1 MWVRCVEA
9 SEQGRKEDL
18 MTSFREEAPGGPG
31 STAPL
36 ARGNGDA
43 PAADL
48 EPLRIGLLGGFRV
61 RVGSRVVGENEW
73 RLRKAASLVKLLAL
87 APGHHLHREQAMD
100 LLWPDLDSRAA
111 ANNLH
116 YALHVARGVLDPGPR
131 APAGYLRLRG
141 GRLQLCPE
149 SPLWVDVEAFE
160 EAAATARR
168 EREPAAYRA
177 ALDLYA
183 GDLLPEDRYGVWTE
197 ERREELRQL
206 YLALLFELAR
216 AYEKRGEREWAIR
229 SFERVVTEQPIHE
242 KAHIGLMRLYAA
254 AGHPVKAIIQY
265 ERLKET
271 FRHQLDRMPDD
282 ATRRL
287 YRRILAQ
294 RPPTARPPAPKK
306 HSSDR
311 RHNLPAAVS
320 NFIGREAEILEIKRH
335 LSMTRL
341 LTLTGTGGVGKTR
354 LALEVAGDLTTA
366 YPAGV
371 WLVEFAPLSDP
382 DLAPQAVAAAL
393 GIREE
398 QGRPLFTTL
407 VEELRSSEL
416 LLVLDNCEHL
426 VDACARLV
434 DTLLS
439 SCPSLRVLATSR
451 EPLGITGEVWWPVR
465 PLSMPD
471 VNYRPTVEHLVG
483 YESVRLFVDRARTRL
498 PGFELTS
505 VNSGAVAKVCRKLDG
520 IPLAIELATARMTV
534 LAIEQVAV
542 RLDDAL
548 ELLTGGSRTAN
559 PRHQT
564 LRAALEWSYEPLSD
578 RERMLFERLSV
589 FAGGWTLEAAEA
601 VGDGIGEGQDS
612 YGRVSNPPLLDLLGR
627 LVSKSLVTLQTGRLD
642 AARYGMLEPV
652 RQYARER
659 LDAAQHERARER
671 HAMYFLTLAEEAE
684 PELLGPRPGPWLE
697 RLAEERDNLRAAL
710 SWALDAEDR
719 AEAGLRI
726 SVALVRFW
734 GVFGVSEG
742 RRWLEKALAKS
753 GALRT
758 PLRARALNETG
769 FLILFG
775 GGFEQAIAMLEESL
789 ALSREL
795 KDSSSA
801 AGAVRSL
808 VYALA
813 HAGDSVRV
821 AQLREEAEALI
832 RGPLDQRS
840 RAGLLEA
847 LTLAALDAS
856 DYEGALAYAAEAY
869 AAYRALGDVQGTV
882 VALAALGM
890 VSLTA
895 GDPEQAQ
902 AYLAENLELL
912 RGMGHK
918 MGIAYCLLGMAGVA
932 GERARPDRAAR
943 LWGAAEALREAIG
956 MHLTPFDRS
965 HYRYD
970 ERLAAA
976 RALIEEDAWE
986 RVWAEGRA
994 MSPEEAIEYAL
1005 AEEGAFRILEQ
1016 PTAGHAEVLT
1026 PRERE
1031 VAEEVAKGLTNR
1043 QVATELGISER
1054 TVHAHVRRILRKLCL
1069 GSRAQIAAWVIEQRG
1084 S

>member
-1 MWVRCVEA
+1 
-9 SEQGRKEDL
+9 
-18 MTSFREEAPGGPG
+18 
-31 STAPL
+31 
-36 ARGNGDA
+36 
-43 PAADL
+43 
-48 EPLRIGLLGGFRV
+48 
-61 RVGSRVVGENEW
+61 
-73 RLRKAASLVKLLAL
+73 LRKAVSLVKLLAL
-87 APGHHLHREQAMD
+87 APGHHLHRERAMD

-116 YALHVARGVLDPGPR
+116 YALHVARGALDPGPR
-131 APAGYLRLRG
+131 APASYLRLRG

-168 EREPAAYRA
+168 VREPAAYRA

-197 ERREELRQL
+197 ERREELRRTHVELLVELGIL
-206 YLALLFELAR
+206 YE
-216 AYEKRGEREWAIR
+216 ERGERERAIR

-242 KAHIGLMRLYAA
+242 EAHASLMSLYAA

-294 RPPTARPPAPKK
+294 RPPTARPSAPEK

-354 LALEVAGDLTTA
+354 LALEVAGDLPSA

-371 WLVEFAPLSDP
+371 WLVELAPLSDP
-382 DLAPQAVAAAL
+382 DLAPQAVAATL
-393 GIREE
+393 GVREE
-398 QGRPLFTTL
+398 QGRPLVTTL
-407 VEELRSSEL
+407 VEELRAGEL

-426 VDACARLV
+426 VDACARLA

-439 SCPSLRVLATSR
+439 SCPGLRVLATSR
-451 EPLGITGEVWWPVR
+451 EPLGITGEVCWPVR
-465 PLSMPD
+465 SLSMPD
-471 VNYRPTVEHLVG
+471 VDYAPAVEQLVG
-483 YESVRLFVDRARTRL
+483 YESVQLFVDRARTRL

-505 VNSGAVAKVCRKLDG
+505 ANSGPVAKVCRKLDG

-534 LAIEQVAV
+534 LAVEQVAA
-542 RLDDAL
+542 RLNDAL
-548 ELLTGGSRTAN
+548 ELLTGGSRTAD

-578 RERMLFERLSV
+578 RERRLFERLSV

-601 VGDGIGEGQDS
+601 VGIGEGIGGAD
-612 YGRVSNPPLLDLLGR
+612 VLDLLGR
-627 LVSKSLVTLQTGRLD
+627 LVSKSLVTLQAGKLD

-671 HAMYFLTLAEEAE
+671 HATYFLALAEEAE
-684 PELLGPRPGPWLE
+684 PGLLGPRPGPWLE
-697 RLAEERDNLRAAL
+697 RLAEERDNLLAAL
-710 SWALDAEDR
+710 SWALDAEEREDR

-742 RRWLEKALAKS
+742 RRWLEKALARS
-753 GALRT
+753 EALRT
-758 PLRARALNETG
+758 PLRARALNETS
-769 FLILFG
+769 FLVLFG
-775 GGFEQAIAMLEESL
+775 GGFDQAIAMLEESL

-795 KDSSSA
+795 KDSSGA
-801 AGAVRSL
+801 AGAVRNL

-821 AQLREEAEALI
+821 AQLREEAEALV

-847 LTLAALDAS
+847 LTLATLDAY
-856 DYEGALAYAAEAY
+856 DHEGALAYAGEAA
-869 AAYRALGDVQGTV
+869 AAYQALGDVQGMV

-890 VSLTA
+890 VSLSA

-902 AYLAENLELL
+902 AYLTQNLELL

-965 HYRYD
+965 HYRYE

-976 RALIEEDAWE
+976 RALTEEDAWE
-986 RVWAEGRA
+986 RAWAEGRA

-1005 AEEGAFRILEQ
+1005 AEEGAFHIPGQVAVKL
-1016 PTAGHAEVLT
+1016 AEALT

-1054 TVHAHVRRILRKLCL
+1054 TVHAHVRRILRKLGL
-1069 GSRAQIAAWVIEQRG
+1069 GSRAQITAWVIEQRPHQEG

>member
-1 MWVRCVEA
+1 M
-9 SEQGRKEDL
+9 
-18 MTSFREEAPGGPG
+18 
-31 STAPL
+31 
-36 ARGNGDA
+36 
-43 PAADL
+43 
-48 EPLRIGLLGGFRV
+48 
-61 RVGSRVVGENEW
+61 GSRVVEENRW

-87 APGHHLHREQAMD
+87 SPGHRMHREQMMH
-100 LLWPDLDSRAA
+100 LLWPDLDPKSA

-116 YALHVARGVLDPGPR
+116 YALHVARNTLEPSSASSR
-131 APAGYLRLRG
+131 YLRLRDDQ
-141 GRLQLCPE
+141 LELCPE
-149 SPLWVDVEAFE
+149 SSLWIDVESFE
-160 EAAATARR
+160 EAAATAHRSR
-168 EREPAAYRA
+168 DPASYQA

-183 GDLLPEDRYGVWTE
+183 GDLLPGDRYKAWAEG
-197 ERREELRQL
+197 RREALRRSHL
-206 YLALLFELAR
+206 TLLVELAR
-216 AYEKRGEREWAIR
+216 LYEDRGEGRQAIEAL
-229 SFERVVTEQPIHE
+229 ERVVTDEPIHE
-242 KAHIGLMRLYAA
+242 EAHAGLMRLYAA
-254 AGHPVKAIIQY
+254 TGHPVKAIIQY
-265 ERLKET
+265 ERLRKT
-271 FRHQLDRMPDD
+271 FRHQLGRTPDD
-282 ATRRL
+282 TTRRL

-294 RPPTARPPAPKK
+294 RPPAARPSAPEK
-306 HSSDR
+306 HPSDR

-320 NFIGREAEILEIKRH
+320 SFIGREAEILEIKRH

-354 LALEVAGDLTTA
+354 LALEVAEDLTA
-366 YPAGV
+366 VYPAGV
-371 WLVEFAPLSDP
+371 WLVELAPLSDP

-398 QGRPLFTTL
+398 QGRPHVTTL
-407 VEELRSSEL
+407 VEELRAGEL

-426 VDACARLV
+426 VDACARLA

-439 SCPSLRVLATSR
+439 SCPGLRVLATSR
-451 EPLGITGEVWWPVR
+451 EPLGITGEVCWPVR
-465 PLSMPD
+465 SLSMPD
-471 VNYRPTVEHLVG
+471 VDSRSTVEDLVG

-498 PGFELTS
+498 PGFELTPA
-505 VNSGAVAKVCRKLDG
+505 NSGSVAKVCRKLDG

-534 LAIEQVAV
+534 LAIEQVAA

-548 ELLTGGSRTAN
+548 ELLTGGSRTAD

-564 LRAALEWSYEPLSD
+564 LRAALEWSYEPLSEP
-578 RERMLFERLSV
+578 ERRLFERLSV

-601 VGDGIGEGQDS
+601 VGIGDGIGSAD
-612 YGRVSNPPLLDLLGR
+612 VLDLLGR

-659 LDAAQHERARER
+659 LDAARRERARER
-671 HAMYFLTLAEEAE
+671 HAMYFLALAEKAE
-684 PELLGPRPGPWLE
+684 PGLLGPRPGPWLE

-719 AEAGLRI
+719 EDRVEAGLRI

-742 RRWLEKALAKS
+742 RRWLEKALAGS

-758 PLRARALNETG
+758 PLHAKALNETG
-769 FLILFG
+769 FLALFG
-775 GGFEQAIAMLEESL
+775 GDFGQAIAMLEESL
-789 ALSREL
+789 AMSREL
-795 KDSSSA
+795 KDSAGA

-813 HAGDSVRV
+813 HAGDSARV
-821 AQLREEAEALI
+821 AQLREEAEALV

-847 LTLAALDAS
+847 LTLATLDVY
-856 DYEGALAYAAEAY
+856 DYEGALAYAREAA
-869 AAYRALGDVQGTV
+869 AAYRALGDVQGMV

-890 VSLTA
+890 VSLSA

-902 AYLAENLELL
+902 AYLTENLELL

-918 MGIAYCLLGMAGVA
+918 MGIAYCLLGLAGVA

-965 HYRYD
+965 HYRYE

-976 RALIEEDAWE
+976 RSLTEVDAWE
-986 RVWAEGRA
+986 RAWAEGRA

-1005 AEEGAFRILEQ
+1005 AEEGAFHILEQ
-1016 PTAGHAEVLT
+1016 PAAGHAEALT

-1054 TVHAHVRRILRKLCL
+1054 TVHAHVRRILRKLGL
-1069 GSRAQIAAWVIEQRG
+1069 GSRVQITAWVIEQRPHQEG
-1084 S
+1084 L

>member
-1 MWVRCVEA
+1 MEA
-9 SEQGRKEDL
+9 SEQGGKEDL
-18 MTSFREEAPGGPG
+18 MTFFREAAPGPG

-48 EPLRIGLLGGFRV
+48 EPLRIGLLGGFQV
-61 RVGSRVVGENEW
+61 RVGSRIVGENEW

-87 APGHHLHREQAMD
+87 APGHHLHREQVMH
-100 LLWPDLDSRAA
+100 LLWPDLGARAA

-206 YLALLFELAR
+206 YLALLVELAL
-216 AYEKRGEREWAIR
+216 AYEERGERERAIR

-242 KAHIGLMRLYAA
+242 KAHTGLMRLYAA

-287 YRRILAQ
+287 YHRILAQ
-294 RPPTARPPAPKK
+294 QPPTARPPAPEK
-306 HSSDR
+306 HSSDL

-354 LALEVAGDLTTA
+354 LALEVAGDLTTV

-426 VDACARLV
+426 VDACARLA

-439 SCPSLRVLATSR
+439 SCAGLRVLATSR
-451 EPLGITGEVWWPVR
+451 EPLGITGEVCWPVHS
-465 PLSMPD
+465 LSMPD

-505 VNSGAVAKVCRKLDG
+505 ANSGAVAKICRKLDG

-548 ELLTGGSRTAN
+548 ELLTGGSRTAD

-578 RERMLFERLSV
+578 RERRLFERLSV

-601 VGDGIGEGQDS
+601 VGIGDGIESAD
-612 YGRVSNPPLLDLLGR
+612 VLDLLGR
-627 LVSKSLVTLQTGRLD
+627 LVSKSLVTLQTGSLD

-659 LDAAQHERARER
+659 LDAARHERAREL

-684 PELLGPRPGPWLE
+684 PGLLGPRPGPWLE
-697 RLAEERDNLRAAL
+697 RLSEERDNLRAAL

-742 RRWLEKALAKS
+742 RRWLEKALARS
-753 GALRT
+753 RALRT

-808 VYALA
+808 VYAFA

-821 AQLREEAEALI
+821 AQLREEAEALV

-847 LTLAALDAS
+847 LTLAALDAY
-856 DYEGALAYAAEAY
+856 DYEGALDYAAEAY

-965 HYRYD
+965 HYRYE

-976 RALIEEDAWE
+976 RALIEEDAWA

-1005 AEEGAFRILEQ
+1005 AEEGAFRIPRQ
-1016 PTAGHAEVLT
+1016 PTDGRAEVLT

-1054 TVHAHVRRILRKLCL
+1054 TVHAHVRRILRKLSL

-1084 S
+1084 